1 MKEIASKE
9 SDEQCNCSPPTKQCP
24 ASLQAVAT
32 PQPAPPVLLLC
43 MTPYGTECPFGQL
56 QNSCSVSVSF
66 QLFLHPQLLPTFRAA
81 QEAEKFLTQCKH
93 CSATPETSVCCQHWF
108 SPKSKAQHHTRHY
121 EYNYPSQS
129 QVIQFIVNLNMCIKL

>member
-1 MKEIASKE
+1 M
-9 SDEQCNCSPPTKQCP
+9 QCP

-32 PQPAPPVLLLC
+32 SQPAPPVLLLC

-93 CSATPETSVCCQHWF
+93 CSKTTKISVCYQHCF
-108 SPKSKAQHHTRHY
+108 PPESMLALRKRVAQ
-121 EYNYPSQS
+121 SQS
-129 QVIQFIVNLNMCIKL
+129 KLGLYSSLVSYNLRHAQILHFSIHPQ